1 MELNTKTN
9 IATSYP
15 IRLSNFR
22 IYRPVTSVSEV
33 IPAFEHLC
41 LRCKILSSFEMSKVS
56 FLNFYNGLSRK
67 PSVKSTPK
75 ESMPKERQN
84 SSVPR
89 ASRSNVQEMRQV
101 FDKFDTNKDG
111 KISQDEYNSALSVL
125 GKGFSKAEMA
135 KSFRFID
142 TDKDGYIDFKEFIEM
157 MHDVG
162 DNRVKK
168 NDIQAAF
175 QLFDLNGDKK
185 ISAEELMEVLRKM
198 GEKYSLD
205 SCRKMIRGVDAD
217 GDGLIDMDEFMTMMT
232 RNVKVA

>member
-1 MELNTKTN
+1 
-9 IATSYP
+9 
-15 IRLSNFR
+15 
-22 IYRPVTSVSEV
+22 
-33 IPAFEHLC
+33 
-41 LRCKILSSFEMSKVS
+41 
-56 FLNFYNGLSRK
+56 
-67 PSVKSTPK
+67 
-75 ESMPKERQN
+75 
-84 SSVPR
+84 
-89 ASRSNVQEMRQV
+89 MRQV

-111 KISQDEYNSALSVL
+111 KISQDEYNSALNVL
-125 GKGFSKAEMA
+125 GKGISKAEMA

>member
-1 MELNTKTN
+1 
-9 IATSYP
+9 
-15 IRLSNFR
+15 
-22 IYRPVTSVSEV
+22 
-33 IPAFEHLC
+33 
-41 LRCKILSSFEMSKVS
+41 
-56 FLNFYNGLSRK
+56 
-67 PSVKSTPK
+67 
-75 ESMPKERQN
+75 MPKERQN

-111 KISQDEYNSALSVL
+111 KISQDEYNSALNVL
-125 GKGFSKAEMA
+125 GKGISKAEMA

>member
-1 MELNTKTN
+1 
-9 IATSYP
+9 
-15 IRLSNFR
+15 
-22 IYRPVTSVSEV
+22 
-33 IPAFEHLC
+33 
-41 LRCKILSSFEMSKVS
+41 
-56 FLNFYNGLSRK
+56 
-67 PSVKSTPK
+67 
-75 ESMPKERQN
+75 
-84 SSVPR
+84 
-89 ASRSNVQEMRQV
+89 MRQV

-111 KISQDEYNSALSVL
+111 KISQDEYNSALNVL
-125 GKGFSKAEMA
+125 GKGISKAEMA

-157 MHDVG
+157 MHDMG

-168 NDIQAAF
+168 NDIQGAF